1 MRGHI
6 VLKMATR
13 MMVPF
18 ILMFSLYVL
27 AHGEISPGGGFQGG
41 VIFASGFILYGMV
54 FGVEEVYKKIKRKL
68 LIFMTAFGVMIYSG
82 VGYISMFNGG
92 LFLEYAKLPGLGM
105 KTGNSIGLLL
115 IEIGVFI
122 TVSSVMLL
130 LFVEVSKK
138 YDN

>member
-1 MRGHI
+1 VKEHI
-6 VLKMATR
+6 ILKTATR
-13 MMVPF
+13 IIVPF

-54 FGVEEVYKKIKRKL
+54 FGVDALYKKISKKAIL
-68 LIFMTAFGVMIYSG
+68 FLTSIGMMVYIG
-82 VGYISMFNGG
+82 VGYTAMLNGG
-92 LFLEYAKLPGLGM
+92 KFLEYGKLPGFDL
-105 KTGNSIGLLL
+105 KSGNSMGILL

-122 TVSSVMLL
+122 TVFSVMLL
-130 LFVEVSKK
+130 LFTEVAKK

>member
-1 MRGHI
+1 MKEHI
-6 VLKMATR
+6 ILKTATR
-13 MMVPF
+13 IIVPF

-54 FGVEEVYKKIKRKL
+54 FGVDALYKKISKKAIL
-68 LIFMTAFGVMIYSG
+68 FLTSIGVLIYIG
-82 VGYISMFNGG
+82 VGYTTMLNGG
-92 LFLEYAKLPGLGM
+92 KFLEYGKLPGFDL
-105 KTGNSIGLLL
+105 KSGNSMGILL

-122 TVSSVMLL
+122 TVFSVMLL
-130 LFVEVSKK
+130 LFTEVAKK